1 MVRIGL
7 HGAAGQMGVMLVR
20 AISQSNACTLAGGC
34 DRSGSPRIGE
44 DLGSLAGMAPLGLEL
59 TDDAAALCAEADVV
73 VDFSAASATMDLLP
87 TAIRHGKP
95 VVVGTTGFDAAQH
108 ARLTEAG
115 SRIPIMLAANM
126 SVSVIAMYE
135 LVRLASRLLGDEFD
149 IEIFDFHPRTKIDA
163 PSGTAIELGEYA
175 AEARG
180 STLSELMV
188 TARHGETGQR
198 KRGTIGFSSARG
210 GDVVCENTVFFA
222 GAGQRL
228 EITSRVTDYNAFG
241 ASTLD
246 AAVWI
251 ARKPPGFYT
260 MADMLNAQH

>member
-1 MVRIGL
+1 MTRIGL

-20 AISQSNACTLAGGC
+20 AILQSDKCMLAGGC
-34 DRSGSPRIGE
+34 DRSGSPKIGN
-44 DLGSLAGMAPLGLEL
+44 DLGSLAGMAPLGLQL
-59 TDDAAALCAEADVV
+59 TDDAAALCDQVDVV
-73 VDFSAASATMDLLP
+73 VDYSAASATIGMLP
-87 TAIRHGKP
+87 TAISHRKP
-95 VVVGTTGFDAAQH
+95 VVVGTTGFDDAQH
-108 ARLTEAG
+108 ERLVDAG
-115 SRIPIMLAANM
+115 KEIPIMLAANM

-135 LVRLASRLLGDEFD
+135 LVRTASRLLGDEFD

-180 STLSELMV
+180 STLADLMV
-188 TARHGETGQR
+188 TARHGETGAR
-198 KRGTIGFSSARG
+198 RRGSIGFSSARG

-228 EITSRVTDYNAFG
+228 EITSRVTDYNAF
-241 ASTLD
+241 AATTLD

-251 ARKPPGFYT
+251 ARQPPGFYT
-260 MADMLNAQH
+260 MGDMLNARS